1 MCLSFTC
8 PLFIIPPLL
17 GFSSQPPNGPSCI
30 VPVARSPSSMV
41 PVSHCPLPHGP
52 LSDCPLPHGNG
63 GDGGGAG
70 GRKLSPRKM
79 AVARCTANKLMSVA
93 QLRLANLIF
102 NRHSGYSPVD
112 RESDRKTLQRSDG
125 HWFDS
130 GRLNIF
136 CVALAH
142 SETLCFAIAIVST
155 VAAFRHV
162 MDTLGIEPKASRIPS
177 GCDTIKQCA
186 HCSE

>member
-1 MCLSFTC
+1 
-8 PLFIIPPLL
+8 
-17 GFSSQPPNGPSCI
+17 
-30 VPVARSPSSMV
+30 
-41 PVSHCPLPHGP
+41 
-52 LSDCPLPHGNG
+52 
-63 GDGGGAG
+63 
-70 GRKLSPRKM
+70 M

-102 NRHSGYSPVD
+102 KRHSGYSPVD

-142 SETLCFAIAIVST
+142 SEPCALLLQSFP
-155 VAAFRHV
+155 RWQ
-162 MDTLGIEPKASRIPS
+162 PS
-177 GCDTIKQCA
+177 GM
-186 HCSE
+186 